1 MFRASRLPHA
11 LLVSTISLVG
21 VAATAQPARADDRD
35 QCVSAADKAQVLR
48 DEGKYT
54 KAREQ
59 MLLCSRDVCPSLI
72 KKDCVQWLA
81 DVEKSA
87 PTVVVSARDGERDLS
102 EVRVFLDGILLAER
116 LDGKPI
122 VVDPGAHKFR
132 FEHSGI
138 IKEQEPVIRA
148 GEKNRIVN
156 VQFGNPVA
164 PSHALEQP
172 GASSSSSSSS
182 SSVVPAV
189 MLGGVGVIAL
199 GTAGFFWISGLG
211 DKTTLEDTCGKT
223 KSCTDSDISPARTKL
238 IVGDIAG
245 GVGVV
250 SLAVATYLFLSRSK
264 GEASISSKTGLNVTP
279 VPGGAAATFG
289 ASF

>member
-1 MFRASRLPHA
+1 MFRALRLPHA
-11 LLVSTISLVG
+11 LLASTISLCG
-21 VAATAQPARADDRD
+21 FATIATPAYADDRE

-59 MLLCSRDVCPSLI
+59 MLLCSRDVCPGLI

-81 DVEKSA
+81 DIEKSA

-116 LDGKPI
+116 LDGKPL

-132 FEHSGI
+132 FEHSGTV
-138 IKEQEPVIRA
+138 KEQEPVIRA
-148 GEKNRIVN
+148 GEKNRIIS
-156 VQFGNPVA
+156 VQFGAPVA
-164 PSHALEQP
+164 PSRALEQP
-172 GASSSSSSSS
+172 APAPATTTTSSSA
-182 SSVVPAV
+182 VPAV

-211 DKTTLEDTCGKT
+211 DKSTLEDTCGRT
-223 KSCTDSDISPARTKL
+223 KSCTESDISPARTKL

-250 SLAVATYLFLSRSK
+250 SLVVATYLFLSRSK
-264 GEASISSKTGLNVTP
+264 GEAAVSTKTGLNVTP
-279 VPGGAAATFG
+279 VPGGAAAAFG